1 LVGALFHDIGKAR
14 GADHCGKGEVLMRS
28 IAPALGFSVEDTQ
41 TLCAMVKLHLLL
53 PESATRRDLEDPATI
68 ESVVSQVQD
77 HELLDLLH
85 NLAIADS
92 KATSAATWSE
102 WKQRLLEDLVRRCHA
117 SIAGTQPIAA
127 PGLAERFPVEVS
139 AGELSVVVTPGPTM
153 VTIFVAAPDRLG
165 LLTTVAGALAL
176 LRLEVRAAYLETI
189 DNIALQEWHVAP
201 SFGDLPDSGLI
212 KAEILRALRQ
222 PEEIEAKVTR
232 LMSGSRPRR
241 GFIAPDPVVR
251 CLPDA
256 SNRST
261 VIEVRSHDEPAL
273 LYRVGQA
280 LITSGVT
287 VISAR
292 VMTLGSE
299 VVDVLYVQ
307 NASGVTLSEEAL
319 QAVLAGISEAVQP
332 SG

>member
-1 LVGALFHDIGKAR
+1 
-14 GADHCGKGEVLMRS
+14 
-28 IAPALGFSVEDTQ
+28 
-41 TLCAMVKLHLLL
+41 
-53 PESATRRDLEDPATI
+53 
-68 ESVVSQVQD
+68 
-77 HELLDLLH
+77 
-85 NLAIADS
+85 
-92 KATSAATWSE
+92 
-102 WKQRLLEDLVRRCHA
+102 
-117 SIAGTQPIAA
+117 
-127 PGLAERFPVEVS
+127 
-139 AGELSVVVTPGPTM
+139 M
-153 VTIFVAAPDRLG
+153 VTIFVAALDRLG

-176 LRLEVRAAYLETI
+176 LRLDVRAAYLETN

-201 SFGDLPDSGLI
+201 SFGDLPDSALI
-212 KAEILRALRQ
+212 KSEILRALKH

-241 GFIAPDPVVR
+241 GFVAPDPVVR
-251 CLPDA
+251 ALPDA

-280 LITSGVT
+280 LITSEVT
-287 VISAR
+287 VMSAR

-307 NASGVTLSEEAL
+307 DATGEMLSETAL
-319 QAVLAGISEAVQP
+319 HAVLGGISQAVQP

>member
-1 LVGALFHDIGKAR
+1 
-14 GADHCGKGEVLMRS
+14 
-28 IAPALGFSVEDTQ
+28 
-41 TLCAMVKLHLLL
+41 
-53 PESATRRDLEDPATI
+53 
-68 ESVVSQVQD
+68 
-77 HELLDLLH
+77 
-85 NLAIADS
+85 
-92 KATSAATWSE
+92 
-102 WKQRLLEDLVRRCHA
+102 
-117 SIAGTQPIAA
+117 
-127 PGLAERFPVEVS
+127 
-139 AGELSVVVTPGPTM
+139 
-153 VTIFVAAPDRLG
+153 
-165 LLTTVAGALAL
+165 
-176 LRLEVRAAYLETI
+176 
-189 DNIALQEWHVAP
+189 
-201 SFGDLPDSGLI
+201 LI
-212 KAEILRALRQ
+212 KAEILRALKQ